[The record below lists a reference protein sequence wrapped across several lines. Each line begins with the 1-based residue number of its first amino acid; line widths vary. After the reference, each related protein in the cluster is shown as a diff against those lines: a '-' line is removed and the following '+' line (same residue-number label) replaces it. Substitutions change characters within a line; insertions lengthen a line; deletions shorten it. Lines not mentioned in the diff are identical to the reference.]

1 MQKTESRVAIITGSS
16 RGIGKAIA
24 IGFARS
30 GISLALA
37 ARNEESVQAVADE
50 IVASG
55 GQAIAVGC
63 DVRNKPDVKQLVDA
77 AMKVYGRIDILV
89 ANAGV
94 LGPSSTVEKMP
105 LDAWQENLL
114 INMTGVMLCNQAVLP
129 QMIRQ
134 KYGRIQN
141 MGSGL
146 EYQPLRKMA
155 AYAASKGALHSFTR
169 VLATEV
175 AEHNIKVNLHYP
187 GDLQTDMNPRGK
199 GRPEDAVR
207 CALYLATLAD
217 DGPTGRTFSAD
228 RELIFETRAQENAE
242 AMPPFTQHDDQLHPQ
257 PLTASIHEDMRSGKR
272 SLLSRFFGRSRH

>member
-1 MQKTESRVAIITGSS
+1 MKKAENRVAIITGSS
-16 RGIGKAIA
+16 KGIGKAIA
-24 IGFARS
+24 VGFARS
-30 GISLALA
+30 GISVVLA
-37 ARNEESVQAVADE
+37 ARDEESVRRVADE
-50 IVASG
+50 IVAAG
-55 GQAIAVGC
+55 GNAVAMSC
-63 DVRNKPDVKQLVDA
+63 DVSRKPDVKQLIDA
-77 AMKVYGRIDILV
+77 AMDAYERIDILV

-105 LDAWQENLL
+105 LDEWQQNLL

-207 CALYLATLAD
+207 CALYLAGLAD
-217 DGPTGRTFSAD
+217 DGPTGRTFSAGQ
-228 RELIFETRAQENAE
+228 ELVFETHAKENAE
-242 AMPPFTQHDDQLHPQ
+242 AMPPPSQHEF
-257 PLTASIHEDMRSGKR
+257 LTHAESSSASVREDSRSRKLR
-272 SLLSRFFGRSRH
+272 LLSRFFRRSRH

>member
-1 MQKTESRVAIITGSS
+1 MKRTQGRVAIITGSS
-16 RGIGKAIA
+16 KGIGRAIA
-24 IGFARS
+24 FGFAER
-30 GISLALA
+30 GISLVLA
-37 ARNEESVQAVADE
+37 ARNGESIRRVANE

-55 GQAIAVGC
+55 GRAVGVAC
-63 DVRNKPDVKQLVDA
+63 DVSKKIDVKHLVDA
-77 AMKVYGRIDILV
+77 AMETHGRIDMLV

-94 LGPSSTVEKMP
+94 LGPQVTVDKILLEE
-105 LDAWQENLL
+105 WQENLQ
-114 INMTGVMLCNQAVLP
+114 INLTGVMLCNQAVLP
-129 QMIRQ
+129 HMTRQ

-169 VLATEV
+169 VLAIEV
-175 AEHNIKVNLHYP
+175 ADHNIKVNLHYP

-207 CALYLATLAD
+207 CALYLAGLPD

-228 RELIFETRAQENAE
+228 QELIFETHSHENAD
-242 AMPPFTQHDDQLHPQ
+242 ARAPLLPSDPQFKAQPSSGSARDDV
-257 PLTASIHEDMRSGKR
+257 RSQR
-272 SLLSRFFGRSRH
+272 PSAWSRIFRRSRH